1 MSDMP
6 GDFVHRFLPAT
17 DASKPTLLVLHGTGG
32 DENDLIPLARMVSAD
47 SAILSPRGKVL
58 EQGMPRFFRRLA
70 EGVFDLDDLHARTE
84 ELAQFIAVAAG
95 RYKFDPARVVALGY
109 SNGANIASSVML
121 SHPGVLAGGMLFRPM
136 VPFEPKFTPMLRNTR
151 VLLSAGRQDPIVPQ
165 PNTTRLSELLQQS
178 GADVT
183 LNWFDTGHG
192 LVPREMETAA
202 RWFAEH
208 FIDRRPS
215 ARED

>member
-1 MSDMP
+1 MSPMP
-6 GDFVHRFLPAT
+6 ADFVHRFVAAT
-17 DASKPTLLVLHGTGG
+17 DPSTPTLLVLHGTGG
-32 DENDLIPLARMVSAD
+32 DENDLIPLGRMISAD

-84 ELAQFIAVAAG
+84 ELAQFIAAAAG
-95 RYKFDPARVVALGY
+95 RYGFNPARVVALGY

-121 SHPGVLAGGMLFRPM
+121 AHPGVLAGGMLFRPM
-136 VPFEPKFTPMLRNTR
+136 VPFEPEFTPMLKNTP

-165 PNTTRLSELLQQS
+165 ANTTRLSELLQRG

-183 LNWFDTGHG
+183 LHWVETGHG

-208 FIDRRPS
+208 FIDRRPR

>member
-6 GDFVHRFLPAT
+6 ADFVHRFVAAT
-17 DASKPTLLVLHGTGG
+17 DSSKPTLLVLHGTGG

-84 ELAQFIAVAAG
+84 ELAQFIAAAAG
-95 RYKFDPARVVALGY
+95 QYGFDPARVVALGY

-121 SHPGVLAGGMLFRPM
+121 AHPGTLAGGMLFRPM

-165 PNTTRLSELLQQS
+165 ANTTRLSELLQHA

-183 LNWFDTGHG
+183 LHWFDTGHG

>member
-6 GDFVHRFLPAT
+6 ADFVHRFVAAT
-17 DASKPTLLVLHGTGG
+17 DPAKPTLLVLHGTGG
-32 DENDLIPLARMVSAD
+32 DENDLIPLGRMISAD

-95 RYKFDPARVVALGY
+95 KYRFDPAHVVALGY
-109 SNGANIASSVML
+109 SNGANIASSMML
-121 SHPGVLAGGMLFRPM
+121 AHPGVLAGGMLFRPM
-136 VPFEPKFTPMLRNTR
+136 VPFEPKFTPMLKNTR

-165 PNTTRLSELLQQS
+165 PNTTRLSELLQHA

-183 LNWFDTGHG
+183 LHWFDTGHG

-208 FIDRRPS
+208 FIDRRPPTP
-215 ARED
+215 ED

>member
-1 MSDMP
+1 MNDMP
-6 GDFVHRFLPAT
+6 ADFVHRFVPAT
-17 DASKPTLLVLHGTGG
+17 DPSRPTLLVLHGTGG

-47 SAILSPRGKVL
+47 SAILSPRGQVL
-58 EQGMPRFFRRLA
+58 EHGMPRFFRRLA

-84 ELAQFIAVAAG
+84 DLARFIAEAAG
-95 RYKFDPARVVALGY
+95 RYSLDPGRVVALGY

-136 VPFEPKFTPMLRNTR
+136 VPFEPDSTPMLRNTQ
-151 VLLSAGRQDPIVPQ
+151 VLLSAGRQDPIVP
-165 PNTTRLSELLQQS
+165 PSNTTRLSELLQQA

-183 LNWFDTGHG
+183 LDWFDTGHG
-192 LVPREMETAA
+192 LVPREMEGAA

-208 FIDRRPS
+208 FGERRPPR
-215 ARED
+215 RED